1 MSKQSSLFA
10 SEFFHST
17 CCNLFRITT
26 VKCFESCGFKF
37 TEEDVQE
44 VVSEA
49 SLKVVMNIDKY
60 DASLSKSS
68 WFSTIARNCACDYI
82 NKEQRWR
89 ERYQRFTAVDK
100 DGDYYEQEYSDVDS
114 CDFYETDTQ
123 MVSNEYISIIE
134 NELQSL
140 GKEGATALSLKAQG
154 YSNEEIRDVLGVSDG
169 SCRVIISR
177 ARQKLKNN
185 RKIQYIY
192 SDVIGRNICAVE

>member
-49 SLKVVMNIDKY
+49 SLKVIMNMDKY

-89 ERYQRFTAVDK
+89 ERYQRFEAIDDDGEYYEREYAAVDCCSSY
-100 DGDYYEQEYSDVDS
+100 DA
-114 CDFYETDTQ
+114 DTQ
-123 MVSNEYISIIE
+123 MISDESIFIIE
-134 NELQSL
+134 KELYSL
-140 GKEGATALSLKAQG
+140 GKESATALSMKAQG
-154 YSNEEIRDVLGVSDG
+154 YSNEEIRDILGVSDG

-185 RKIQYIY
+185 RKIQRIY